1 MFGRIITNFMKFR
14 SILAVTLG
22 ALLLASCASIENINY
37 FQDAQKF
44 NISVPVQP
52 SMITIQ
58 PKDQVFIFVK
68 CSDVELTTLFNLP
81 YVTQRLGQTTGSSA
95 SAASYPNGIVGYTVD
110 QTGYIDFPVL
120 GRIRIQGLTRE
131 QTADFIKNALISRE
145 LALDPVVTVDFANLS
160 VAVLGD
166 VKAPGRYFIDRDDF
180 TILDAI
186 ARAGDLNITGIR
198 EKVIVLRMEDNVQKS
213 YFVDLTSAQS
223 LYTSPVY
230 YLQQNDVVVVNPND
244 KRARESTVNGNNVR
258 SSSFWISI
266 ASLAA
271 SVATL
276 IIRTL

>member
-1 MFGRIITNFMKFR
+1 MKFR

-68 CSDVELTTLFNLP
+68 CSDVELTSLFNLP

-120 GRIRIQGLTRE
+120 GRIKIQGLTRE
-131 QTADFIKNALISRE
+131 QTADYIKNALISRE

-198 EKVIVLRMEDNVQKS
+198 EKIIVLRMEDNVQKS

-223 LYTSPVY
+223 LYSSPVY